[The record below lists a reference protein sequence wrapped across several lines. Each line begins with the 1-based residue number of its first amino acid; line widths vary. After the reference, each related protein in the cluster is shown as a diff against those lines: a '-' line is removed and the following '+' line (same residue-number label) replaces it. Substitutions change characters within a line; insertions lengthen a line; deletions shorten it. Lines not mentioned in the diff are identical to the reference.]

1 MQALVV
7 RAGHGDPRANRT
19 RKMPKRANDGGKGK
33 KKHEPGQE
41 EEDASDNV
49 YYFTFQ
55 DGPMGIGLDPVPG
68 ESVGSIV
75 SIVVELSQAD
85 KSNCIVNDRI
95 EEKIDEQNEYIL
107 TAMFHKFDTDRSGTL
122 DLVELRQMLT
132 FYGKNDRAVPSVLE
146 TKQLMQLI
154 DADKS
159 KRIELQE
166 WVMLMLFGFK
176 KNYAERKKMAATS
189 TLHKKLNN
197 FTYEIKKGVSNF
209 LTNLHEL
216 WCMYDRNHVGFLT
229 PIRVGDMLQHA
240 YKIIYVQTSQLG
252 EAPAAPKHPPS
263 DEDVKLFIG
272 VINSTCDAKHH
283 AHDEDGNELL
293 TEDAFTLFMLQG
305 LKDAE
310 HFTTQTISKKRIKAV
325 YRWRHKMVKM
335 LMWSE
340 TSQY

>member
-1 MQALVV
+1 
-7 RAGHGDPRANRT
+7 
-19 RKMPKRANDGGKGK
+19 
-33 KKHEPGQE
+33 
-41 EEDASDNV
+41 
-49 YYFTFQ
+49 
-55 DGPMGIGLDPVPG
+55 
-68 ESVGSIV
+68 
-75 SIVVELSQAD
+75 
-85 KSNCIVNDRI
+85 
-95 EEKIDEQNEYIL
+95 
-107 TAMFHKFDTDRSGTL
+107 
-122 DLVELRQMLT
+122 
-132 FYGKNDRAVPSVLE
+132 
-146 TKQLMQLI
+146 
-154 DADKS
+154 
-159 KRIELQE
+159 
-166 WVMLMLFGFK
+166 
-176 KNYAERKKMAATS
+176 
-189 TLHKKLNN
+189 
-197 FTYEIKKGVSNF
+197 
-209 LTNLHEL
+209 
-216 WCMYDRNHVGFLT
+216 MYDRNHVGFLT